1 MTDQSTQAD
10 MRKDATA
17 GGGKKRLREFY
28 QSRRPEFFSDSE
40 IRYEVPLTR
49 ELFDLQLA
57 RLSTDKKHSEFEKF
71 VVAVSRRLIT
81 PNIKPQTG
89 PDGGGDGKVDAE
101 TYEVSDD
108 ISDKWYSEE
117 CGAHGKEKWAFTISC
132 RSSWKEKI
140 KSDVKKAV
148 ETGRG
153 YARVL
158 CFSNQLIKADLRLAL
173 EESLSK
179 QYDVKVD
186 IFDATWCRDAVFQNG
201 CIDVALAELGFSDE
215 YKRKTVKVGNRDFKR
230 KQRLEEIEKS
240 ILRPIEGL
248 DTGYVDELDEA
259 CILSRA
265 LDMPRV
271 DVEGKFDRAVR
282 ECKRH
287 GTEPQ
292 LFNIIYN
299 HAWTS
304 LFWFEDCQA
313 AFEDYNKLKPFVEAD
328 SSVARI
334 EKLTNLLTVL
344 TAASRMSVTSINL
357 SAEKDYVK
365 NLKKIVEQDP
375 NRQSCALFLKL
386 QDATQRLIW
395 ETRDEKSLIEH
406 LEALRPLLQ
415 AASMNL
421 EIGFESHYDIL
432 KEMSDRFGGTPA
444 YEEYLDEL
452 ADVIARRDS
461 EVAAAHVRFDRAKS
475 HFDAG
480 RWKEA
485 IKQLGFCLY
494 AFEKESCWDELIQSS
509 GIMGLSLW
517 EMRLPYSAEA
527 YLVKAVFF
535 LVKEFRSTGEIRHLL
550 VSTLAKL
557 CEIELF
563 LGRLV
568 MYFNWRYLLNIF
580 ARNSSFDQEP
590 HYVEQM
596 NIHDASWIC
605 RFSVSDM
612 KDPVLSRMPDILN
625 RHGLYMS
632 GDYLKYSL
640 GYAECVN
647 QEALET
653 FKQLHGKFEEQPV
666 FDQFIGET
674 SIAQNGLISLKTT
687 VKNFTFCIEYENG
700 CLTQQVAELF
710 LASLEALMATYD
722 EMEVVPRI
730 GEIKIQLV
738 VSDDDM
744 ELKPLE
750 ADDEYML
757 KVNRQAFDGSALW
770 DCLAKFIAH
779 LFSRNAVHQADVT
792 GWFEKKCQ
800 GERMMDRVS
809 VLQRTHIAVV
819 GVLGESFRYKIDDW
833 VDSLDKV
840 YRLKCEV
847 KSPPH
852 KDYVNREQR
861 TTEVFTVSRYS
872 GAWEKAGWLGAFFL
886 SKTVEPPIFAL
897 VFRDVDVAAPII
909 EDWCARLSAGGDPIK
924 IFIIRGINADHP
936 LWYRIGIIPGDIRL
950 RTKVGQYLTAECK
963 RHTLM
968 PTTHDHLNVFEQDFK
983 KFGICWLTA
992 CEGDENSGGKIPD
1005 KFSKAIRF
1013 SRVEFKDAWEI
1024 GNSDEACFALGPE
1037 DNPVIPKEH
1046 VIDAPVL
1053 AVMERHRRFSE
1064 KNASR

>member
-1 MTDQSTQAD
+1 MCGCKGNVNDDKSSV
-10 MRKDATA
+10 RVKS
-17 GGGKKRLREFY
+17 RLREFY

-40 IRYEVPLTR
+40 VRYEVPLTR

-215 YKRKTVKVGNRDFKR
+215 YKRKTVKVVNRDFKR

-365 NLKKIVEQDP
+365 NLQKIVEQDP

-432 KEMSDRFGGTPA
+432 KSHERIDLEALGREINVLQDEIDKCQSSEDDLLQQRRGYREEGLLRNVFVHGLAQHSLSSQINQLREKRNSLTAKQSERNALIAKRNSFDFEAQRDLLKRQEEKLTAIGRDYRRQRDRLDGFDSAMEGCVARLSDKVRRLNVEIGKYNSLSRYEALLNAASNA
-444 YEEYLDEL
+444 YE
-452 ADVIARRDS
+452 RRRVHQDC
-461 EVAAAHVRFDRAKS
+461 EAK
-475 HFDAG
+475 FGDG
-480 RWKEA
+480 RVGV
-485 IKQLGFCLY
+485 L
-494 AFEKESCWDELIQSS
+494 
-509 GIMGLSLW
+509 
-517 EMRLPYSAEA
+517 
-527 YLVKAVFF
+527 
-535 LVKEFRSTGEIRHLL
+535 
-550 VSTLAKL
+550 
-557 CEIELF
+557 
-563 LGRLV
+563 
-568 MYFNWRYLLNIF
+568 
-580 ARNSSFDQEP
+580 RN
-590 HYVEQM
+590 
-596 NIHDASWIC
+596 
-605 RFSVSDM
+605 R
-612 KDPVLSRMPDILN
+612 VLSRI
-625 RHGLYMS
+625 RSMS
-632 GDYLKYSL
+632 ASCD
-640 GYAECVN
+640 
-647 QEALET
+647 
-653 FKQLHGKFEEQPV
+653 KQ
-666 FDQFIGET
+666 
-674 SIAQNGLISLKTT
+674 A
-687 VKNFTFCIEYENG
+687 
-700 CLTQQVAELF
+700 
-710 LASLEALMATYD
+710 
-722 EMEVVPRI
+722 
-730 GEIKIQLV
+730 
-738 VSDDDM
+738 
-744 ELKPLE
+744 
-750 ADDEYML
+750 
-757 KVNRQAFDGSALW
+757 RQA
-770 DCLAKFIAH
+770 
-779 LFSRNAVHQADVT
+779 
-792 GWFEKKCQ
+792 
-800 GERMMDRVS
+800 
-809 VLQRTHIAVV
+809 
-819 GVLGESFRYKIDDW
+819 
-833 VDSLDKV
+833 
-840 YRLKCEV
+840 
-847 KSPPH
+847 
-852 KDYVNREQR
+852 
-861 TTEVFTVSRYS
+861 
-872 GAWEKAGWLGAFFL
+872 
-886 SKTVEPPIFAL
+886 
-897 VFRDVDVAAPII
+897 
-909 EDWCARLSAGGDPIK
+909 
-924 IFIIRGINADHP
+924 ADHARSI
-936 LWYRIGIIPGDIRL
+936 W
-950 RTKVGQYLTAECK
+950 
-963 RHTLM
+963 
-968 PTTHDHLNVFEQDFK
+968 
-983 KFGICWLTA
+983 
-992 CEGDENSGGKIPD
+992 
-1005 KFSKAIRF
+1005 
-1013 SRVEFKDAWEI
+1013 
-1024 GNSDEACFALGPE
+1024 
-1037 DNPVIPKEH
+1037 
-1046 VIDAPVL
+1046 
-1053 AVMERHRRFSE
+1053 
-1064 KNASR
+1064 ASTRPSS

>member
-17 GGGKKRLREFY
+17 EGGKKRLREFY

-365 NLKKIVEQDP
+365 NL
-375 NRQSCALFLKL
+375 
-386 QDATQRLIW
+386 QRLSNKI
-395 ETRDEKSLIEH
+395 RIV
-406 LEALRPLLQ
+406 
-415 AASMNL
+415 
-421 EIGFESHYDIL
+421 SH
-432 KEMSDRFGGTPA
+432 A
-444 YEEYLDEL
+444 
-452 ADVIARRDS
+452 
-461 EVAAAHVRFDRAKS
+461 
-475 HFDAG
+475 
-480 RWKEA
+480 
-485 IKQLGFCLY
+485 
-494 AFEKESCWDELIQSS
+494 
-509 GIMGLSLW
+509 
-517 EMRLPYSAEA
+517 
-527 YLVKAVFF
+527 
-535 LVKEFRSTGEIRHLL
+535 
-550 VSTLAKL
+550 
-557 CEIELF
+557 
-563 LGRLV
+563 
-568 MYFNWRYLLNIF
+568 
-580 ARNSSFDQEP
+580 
-590 HYVEQM
+590 
-596 NIHDASWIC
+596 
-605 RFSVSDM
+605 
-612 KDPVLSRMPDILN
+612 
-625 RHGLYMS
+625 
-632 GDYLKYSL
+632 
-640 GYAECVN
+640 
-647 QEALET
+647 
-653 FKQLHGKFEEQPV
+653 
-666 FDQFIGET
+666 
-674 SIAQNGLISLKTT
+674 
-687 VKNFTFCIEYENG
+687 
-700 CLTQQVAELF
+700 
-710 LASLEALMATYD
+710 
-722 EMEVVPRI
+722 
-730 GEIKIQLV
+730 
-738 VSDDDM
+738 
-744 ELKPLE
+744 
-750 ADDEYML
+750 
-757 KVNRQAFDGSALW
+757 
-770 DCLAKFIAH
+770 
-779 LFSRNAVHQADVT
+779 
-792 GWFEKKCQ
+792 
-800 GERMMDRVS
+800 
-809 VLQRTHIAVV
+809 
-819 GVLGESFRYKIDDW
+819 
-833 VDSLDKV
+833 
-840 YRLKCEV
+840 
-847 KSPPH
+847 
-852 KDYVNREQR
+852 
-861 TTEVFTVSRYS
+861 RYS
-872 GAWEKAGWLGAFFL
+872 
-886 SKTVEPPIFAL
+886 
-897 VFRDVDVAAPII
+897 
-909 EDWCARLSAGGDPIK
+909 
-924 IFIIRGINADHP
+924 
-936 LWYRIGIIPGDIRL
+936 
-950 RTKVGQYLTAECK
+950 
-963 RHTLM
+963 
-968 PTTHDHLNVFEQDFK
+968 
-983 KFGICWLTA
+983 
-992 CEGDENSGGKIPD
+992 
-1005 KFSKAIRF
+1005 
-1013 SRVEFKDAWEI
+1013 
-1024 GNSDEACFALGPE
+1024 
-1037 DNPVIPKEH
+1037 
-1046 VIDAPVL
+1046 
-1053 AVMERHRRFSE
+1053 
-1064 KNASR
+1064 

>member
-1 MTDQSTQAD
+1 MCGCKGNVNDDKSSV
-10 MRKDATA
+10 RVKS
-17 GGGKKRLREFY
+17 RLREFY

-40 IRYEVPLTR
+40 VRYEVPLTR

-365 NLKKIVEQDP
+365 NLQKIVEQDP

-432 KEMSDRFGGTPA
+432 KSHERIDLEALGREINVLQDEIDKCQSSEDDLLQQRRGYREEGLLRNVFVHGLAQHSLSSQINQLREKRNSLTAKQSERNALIAKRNSFDFEAQRDLLKRQEEKLTAIGRDYRRQRDRLDGFDSAMEGCVARLSDKVRRLNVEIGKYNSLSRYEALLNAASNA
-444 YEEYLDEL
+444 YE
-452 ADVIARRDS
+452 RRRVHQDC
-461 EVAAAHVRFDRAKS
+461 EAK
-475 HFDAG
+475 FGDG
-480 RWKEA
+480 RVGV
-485 IKQLGFCLY
+485 L
-494 AFEKESCWDELIQSS
+494 
-509 GIMGLSLW
+509 
-517 EMRLPYSAEA
+517 
-527 YLVKAVFF
+527 
-535 LVKEFRSTGEIRHLL
+535 
-550 VSTLAKL
+550 
-557 CEIELF
+557 
-563 LGRLV
+563 
-568 MYFNWRYLLNIF
+568 
-580 ARNSSFDQEP
+580 RN
-590 HYVEQM
+590 
-596 NIHDASWIC
+596 
-605 RFSVSDM
+605 R
-612 KDPVLSRMPDILN
+612 VLSRI
-625 RHGLYMS
+625 RSMS
-632 GDYLKYSL
+632 ASCD
-640 GYAECVN
+640 
-647 QEALET
+647 
-653 FKQLHGKFEEQPV
+653 KQ
-666 FDQFIGET
+666 
-674 SIAQNGLISLKTT
+674 A
-687 VKNFTFCIEYENG
+687 
-700 CLTQQVAELF
+700 
-710 LASLEALMATYD
+710 
-722 EMEVVPRI
+722 
-730 GEIKIQLV
+730 
-738 VSDDDM
+738 
-744 ELKPLE
+744 
-750 ADDEYML
+750 
-757 KVNRQAFDGSALW
+757 RQA
-770 DCLAKFIAH
+770 
-779 LFSRNAVHQADVT
+779 
-792 GWFEKKCQ
+792 
-800 GERMMDRVS
+800 
-809 VLQRTHIAVV
+809 
-819 GVLGESFRYKIDDW
+819 
-833 VDSLDKV
+833 
-840 YRLKCEV
+840 
-847 KSPPH
+847 
-852 KDYVNREQR
+852 
-861 TTEVFTVSRYS
+861 
-872 GAWEKAGWLGAFFL
+872 
-886 SKTVEPPIFAL
+886 
-897 VFRDVDVAAPII
+897 
-909 EDWCARLSAGGDPIK
+909 
-924 IFIIRGINADHP
+924 ADHARSI
-936 LWYRIGIIPGDIRL
+936 W
-950 RTKVGQYLTAECK
+950 
-963 RHTLM
+963 
-968 PTTHDHLNVFEQDFK
+968 
-983 KFGICWLTA
+983 
-992 CEGDENSGGKIPD
+992 
-1005 KFSKAIRF
+1005 
-1013 SRVEFKDAWEI
+1013 
-1024 GNSDEACFALGPE
+1024 
-1037 DNPVIPKEH
+1037 
-1046 VIDAPVL
+1046 
-1053 AVMERHRRFSE
+1053 
-1064 KNASR
+1064 ASTRPSS